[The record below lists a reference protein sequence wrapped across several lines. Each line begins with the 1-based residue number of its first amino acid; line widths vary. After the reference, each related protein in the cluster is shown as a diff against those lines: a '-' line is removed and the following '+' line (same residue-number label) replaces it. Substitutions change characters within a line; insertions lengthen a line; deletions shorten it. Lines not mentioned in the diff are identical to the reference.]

1 MSEQLWWYVARSGG
15 IVALV
20 LAGLSVAWGLLI
32 STKIMG
38 GRPKPK
44 WLLDLHR
51 FLGGATVVFAGIHV
65 GALMLD
71 SYVHF
76 GWTDVLIPFASA
88 WNPAAV
94 AMGIVAMYL
103 LIAVEVT
110 SLFMRKI
117 PRKWWKI
124 VHLSSYGLFWAGLI
138 HGLTA
143 GTDASNPIYVAT
155 AAVSILAVLFLT
167 IYRVLDQRK
176 LRTKPRLGSTGPLAK
191 VT

>member
-1 MSEQLWWYVARSGG
+1 
-15 IVALV
+15 
-20 LAGLSVAWGLLI
+20 
-32 STKIMG
+32 
-38 GRPKPK
+38 
-44 WLLDLHR
+44 
-51 FLGGATVVFAGIHV
+51 
-65 GALMLD
+65 
-71 SYVHF
+71 
-76 GWTDVLIPFASA
+76 
-88 WNPAAV
+88 
-94 AMGIVAMYL
+94 MGIVAMYL